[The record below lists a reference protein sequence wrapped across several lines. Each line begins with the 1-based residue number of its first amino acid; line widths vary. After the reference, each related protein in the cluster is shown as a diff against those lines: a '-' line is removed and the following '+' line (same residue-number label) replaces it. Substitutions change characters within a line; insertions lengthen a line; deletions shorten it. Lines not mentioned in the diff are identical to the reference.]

1 MNALDGLIDA
11 DPAVRW
17 QAMRD
22 LIDAPA
28 ALNTK
33 RPPGPGGLFRIYL
46 SSRYLFAA
54 AIRSAFSYISA
65 SIGLMSWK

>member
-1 MNALDGLIDA
+1 MLSTACSMRTRLFAG
-11 DPAVRW
+11 R
-17 QAMRD
+17 RD
-22 LIDAPA
+22 LTDAAA